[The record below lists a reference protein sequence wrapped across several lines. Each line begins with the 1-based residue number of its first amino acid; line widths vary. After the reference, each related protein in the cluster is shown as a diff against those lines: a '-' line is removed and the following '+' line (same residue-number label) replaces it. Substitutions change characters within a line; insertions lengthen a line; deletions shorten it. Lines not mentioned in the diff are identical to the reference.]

1 VPTVVSSQ
9 IVRSTALGLA
19 AVVAALAL
27 VAGALVS
34 GAGPASAAATS
45 AEQVFTAKI
54 NQARAARGLP
64 RLATRAQLVAVARD
78 WARTMATRSRLYH
91 NPRLTTEV
99 SNWRWVGENVG
110 YGPDALTL
118 HAAFMNSPGH
128 RANILDRDYTEV
140 GVGVVSV
147 DGRVWV
153 AQVFRRPMA
162 SSARDFR
169 SADRPRAG
177 FPGKLTRGDTGRAVA
192 RVQARLDVERTRR
205 YDKATQAAVSRF
217 QQRLGWAGRGNVG
230 RRTWAHLF

>member
-1 VPTVVSSQ
+1 MPNAASWQ
-9 IVRSTALGLA
+9 IVRSTARGLT

-45 AEQVFTAKI
+45 AEQLFTAKL
-54 NQARAARGLP
+54 NQARAARGIP

-153 AQVFRRPMA
+153 AQVFRRPMRVMTTA
-162 SSARDFR
+162 AVR
-169 SADRPRAG
+169 STAAAT
-177 FPGKLTRGDTGRAVA
+177 FAQKLTLGSAGRAVA
-192 RVQARLDVERTRR
+192 RVQARLGVARTGR
-205 YDKATQAAVSRF
+205 YDKATRAAVSRF

>member
-1 VPTVVSSQ
+1 M
-9 IVRSTALGLA
+9 A
-19 AVVAALAL
+19 AALALTSGAL
-27 VAGALVS
+27 VAGA
-34 GAGPASAAATS
+34 APASAAATS
-45 AEQVFTAKI
+45 AEQVFTTKI
-54 NQARAARGLP
+54 NQARAARGIP
-64 RLATRAQLVAVARD
+64 RLATRDHLVAVARD

-91 NPRLTTEV
+91 NPRLTSEV

-110 YGPDALTL
+110 YGPDALTV

-162 SSARDFR
+162 SSTRTFR
-169 SADRPRAG
+169 STDRPRTG
-177 FPGKLTRGDTGRAVA
+177 FSGKLTLGDTGRAVA
-192 RVQARLDVERTRR
+192 RVQARLGVERTGR
-205 YDKATQAAVSRF
+205 YDRATQAAVSRF

-230 RRTWAHLF
+230 RRTWARLF